1 MYQFCSN
8 EGPRPIEREEN
19 LKKKYVEM
27 LFIIFKNISASETET
42 FEKAT
47 LYIVGSDDSNLF
59 K

>member
-42 FEKAT
+42 FGKAT
-47 LYIVGSDDSNLF
+47 L
-59 K
+59 